1 MAGSNMNEDIA
12 DGGLIDVSEL
22 DLGELL
28 TEADDSSL
36 TKALNRILAVGE
48 NGESHWF
55 QASI

>member
-1 MAGSNMNEDIA
+1 MSDDIA
-12 DGGLIDVSEL
+12 DGGLIDVSGL

-28 TEADDSSL
+28 TEVDDSTL
-36 TKALNRILAVGE
+36 TRALNRILAAGE